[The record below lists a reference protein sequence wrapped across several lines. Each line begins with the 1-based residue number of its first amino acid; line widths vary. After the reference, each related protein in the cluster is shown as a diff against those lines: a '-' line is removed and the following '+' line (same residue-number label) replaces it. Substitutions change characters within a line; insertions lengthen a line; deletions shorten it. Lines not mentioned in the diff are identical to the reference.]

1 MEKENQIPEPIRK
14 KFEELFEGAHDHT
27 IELMRNIIAY
37 EKNMTN
43 LVTNELNDKMKE
55 AVHSANEEIE
65 FATFA
70 GIPLERMSSLAQNLY
85 ADPSLAPRKEFK
97 VISTESTTKTRD
109 IFVDDNTKFTVK
121 EVEIED
127 GVAEIFMPE
136 EAPATA
142 TPRVEGEEIFVTTS
156 ATDKTPI
163 EDTIVATKHPEDT
176 VVATAPILVPVEKKP
191 HSQKRRE
198 WLALTSMIIED
209 ECELKIEVARLTERD
224 QKRIREREKTAHQ
237 EDKISEFCR

>member
-65 FATFA
+65 FATYA

-85 ADPSLAPRKEFK
+85 ADLSLAPRKEFK

-142 TPRVEGEEIFVTTS
+142 TPRVESDEIFVTPGTPN
-156 ATDKTPI
+156 KTP
-163 EDTIVATKHPEDT
+163 VEDT
-176 VVATAPILVPVEKKP
+176 VVATVPILVPVEKKP
-191 HSQKRRE
+191 HSQKHRE
-198 WLALTSMIIED
+198 WIALTSMIIED

-224 QKRIREREKTAHQ
+224 QKRIEREKTAHQ

>member
-65 FATFA
+65 FATYA

-142 TPRVEGEEIFVTTS
+142 TPRVEGDEIFVTPSTKN
-156 ATDKTPI
+156 KTP
-163 EDTIVATKHPEDT
+163 VEDT
-176 VVATAPILVPVEKKP
+176 VVATTPILVPVEKKP

-198 WLALTSMIIED
+198 WIALTSMIIED

-224 QKRIREREKTAHQ
+224 QKRIRKREKTAHQ

>member
-65 FATFA
+65 FATYA

-142 TPRVEGEEIFVTTS
+142 TPRVESDEIFVTPGTPN
-156 ATDKTPI
+156 KTP
-163 EDTIVATKHPEDT
+163 VEDT
-176 VVATAPILVPVEKKP
+176 VVATVPILVPVEKKP
-191 HSQKRRE
+191 HSQKHRE
-198 WLALTSMIIED
+198 WIALTSMIIED

-224 QKRIREREKTAHQ
+224 QKRIEREKTAHQ

>member
-65 FATFA
+65 FATYA

-142 TPRVEGEEIFVTTS
+142 TPRVEGDEIFVTPGTPN
-156 ATDKTPI
+156 KTP
-163 EDTIVATKHPEDT
+163 VEDT
-176 VVATAPILVPVEKKP
+176 VVATVPILVPVEKKP

-198 WLALTSMIIED
+198 WIALTSMIIED

-224 QKRIREREKTAHQ
+224 QKRIEREKTAHQ

>member
-136 EAPATA
+136 EATATA
-142 TPRVEGEEIFVTTS
+142 TPRVEGDEIFVTPGTPN
-156 ATDKTPI
+156 KTP
-163 EDTIVATKHPEDT
+163 VEDT
-176 VVATAPILVPVEKKP
+176 VVATVPILVPVEKKP

-198 WLALTSMIIED
+198 WIALTSMIIED

-224 QKRIREREKTAHQ
+224 QKRIEREKTAHQ

>member
-65 FATFA
+65 FATYA

-142 TPRVEGEEIFVTTS
+142 TPRVESDEIFVTPGTPN
-156 ATDKTPI
+156 KTP
-163 EDTIVATKHPEDT
+163 VEDT
-176 VVATAPILVPVEKKP
+176 VVATVPILVPVEKKP

-198 WLALTSMIIED
+198 WIALTSMIIED

-224 QKRIREREKTAHQ
+224 QKRIEREKTAHQ

>member
-65 FATFA
+65 FATYA

-109 IFVDDNTKFTVK
+109 IFIDDNTKFTVK

-136 EAPATA
+136 EATATA
-142 TPRVEGEEIFVTTS
+142 TPRVEGDEIFVTPGTPN
-156 ATDKTPI
+156 KTP
-163 EDTIVATKHPEDT
+163 VEDT

-198 WLALTSMIIED
+198 WIALTSMIIED

-224 QKRIREREKTAHQ
+224 QKRIEREKTAHQ

>member
-142 TPRVEGEEIFVTTS
+142 TPRVEGDEIFVTPGTPN
-156 ATDKTPI
+156 KTP
-163 EDTIVATKHPEDT
+163 VEDT
-176 VVATAPILVPVEKKP
+176 VVATVPILVPVEKKP

-198 WLALTSMIIED
+198 WIALTSMIIED

-224 QKRIREREKTAHQ
+224 QKRIEREKTAHQ

>member
-65 FATFA
+65 FATYA

-142 TPRVEGEEIFVTTS
+142 TPRVEGDEIFVTPGTPN
-156 ATDKTPI
+156 KTP
-163 EDTIVATKHPEDT
+163 VEDT
-176 VVATAPILVPVEKKP
+176 VVATVPILVPVEKKP

-198 WLALTSMIIED
+198 WIALTSMIIED

>member
-65 FATFA
+65 FATYA

-136 EAPATA
+136 EATATA
-142 TPRVEGEEIFVTTS
+142 TPRVEGDEIFVTPGTPN
-156 ATDKTPI
+156 KTP
-163 EDTIVATKHPEDT
+163 VEDT
-176 VVATAPILVPVEKKP
+176 VVATVPILVPVEKKP

-198 WLALTSMIIED
+198 WIALTSMIIED

-224 QKRIREREKTAHQ
+224 QKRIEREKTAHQ

>member
-14 KFEELFEGAHDHT
+14 KFEELLEGAHDHT
-27 IELMRNIIAY
+27 IELRRNSIAY

-136 EAPATA
+136 EATATA
-142 TPRVEGEEIFVTTS
+142 TPRVEGDEIFVTPGTPN
-156 ATDKTPI
+156 KTP
-163 EDTIVATKHPEDT
+163 VEDT
-176 VVATAPILVPVEKKP
+176 VVATVPILVPVEKKP

-198 WLALTSMIIED
+198 WIALTSMIIED

-224 QKRIREREKTAHQ
+224 QKRIEREKTAHQ